1 MINCEP
7 PSTNSGRADVETYI
21 HRSGRTGRA
30 GKKGV
35 CITLSTGLQQEATMK
50 AIEKAVGN
58 AFSRVGAPQP
68 ADLLCAKAERLAGQ
82 LDNIDHALLE
92 KMKPLAER
100 CLEREEEVTTLV
112 ARCLCLAVGATGKI
126 KSRSILTSHDGRTEG
141 GVSSQAALPSP
152 TPPSTPSG
160 PRPTCGER
168 CVASSRRMWW
178 RRCEDCR

>member
-1 MINCEP
+1 MQITLVINCEP

-30 GKKGV
+30 GRK
-35 CITLSTGLQQEATMK
+35 QQEAVMK
-50 AIEKAVGN
+50 TIEKAVGN

-82 LDNIDHALLE
+82 LDTIDSSLLE

-100 CLEREEEVTTLV
+100 CLERDEEVATLV

-126 KSRSILTSHDGRTEG
+126 KSRSILTSHDGG
-141 GVSSQAALPSP
+141 LVDGVSHQAAPPSP
-152 TPPSTPSG
+152 TP
-160 PRPTCGER
+160 R
-168 CVASSRRMWW
+168 
-178 RRCEDCR
+178 